1 MTDQN
6 AQVRALQD
14 AIIKRAHELAEEHVN
29 KGRLTNQRI
38 MQDARDKLKLME
50 KKELLLAKDNAEREY
65 HRLVQASELR
75 LQSELDRNRW
85 GLVQTIM
92 QQVHE
97 RIEVFTEN
105 SESYAGI
112 LKMLIQNA
120 AAELGGGALIAELNH
135 RDQRRFGKEWDSFV
149 SAYEGTIELS
159 STDCPCVGGVRLKTL
174 DKSMMVDNT
183 FEGIISRR
191 NDDLMRE
198 IFERLFSQ
206 VQSIGG
212 VQHG

>member
-6 AQVRALQD
+6 AQVKALQD
-14 AIIKRAHELAEEHVN
+14 AIIKRAHELADEHLN
-29 KGRLTNQRI
+29 KGRLTSQRI

-92 QQVHE
+92 QRVNE
-97 RIEVFTEN
+97 RIEAFAN
-105 SESYAGI
+105 DSEAYEET
-112 LKMLIQNA
+112 LKALIKNA
-120 AAELGGGALIAELNH
+120 VSELGGGHLVAELNH
-135 RDQRRFGKEWDSFV
+135 QDQRRFGKEWDRFV
-149 SAYEGTIELS
+149 ADTNAQVELS
-159 STDCPCVGGVRLKTL
+159 SVDCPCVGGVRLKTA
-174 DKSMMVDNT
+174 DNSMMVDNT

-191 NDDLMRE
+191 DNELMRE

-206 VQSIGG
+206 VQTIGG